1 MINLG
6 VDIRE
11 RAAKMELNKKKL
23 RLTKNNVEGK
33 KHEEREYSKRIHLS
47 TPKKR
52 MYEKS
57 RRQPTEKTTNQ
68 TNEYS

>member
-23 RLTKNNVEGK
+23 RLTKNTVEG
-33 KHEEREYSKRIHLS
+33 
-47 TPKKR
+47 
-52 MYEKS
+52 EKT
-57 RRQPTEKTTNQ
+57 RRTRVFETHTLIDTEKANV
-68 TNEYS
+68 